1 MAGENIL
8 TGLIGEIKCVPYTV
22 LSILAV
28 LALTGFFLV
37 PTASHVRA
45 MRLELDRV
53 ELHVHQ
59 LRIDM
64 LTHQV
69 LDIQGQEQA
78 IRDAIVLAS
87 RDGRPLDA
95 LPDQLRMLA
104 AQEESW
110 KAQLA
115 ALAQEGG
122 K

>member
-104 AQEESW
+104 AQVESW